1 MKMYLLT
8 NINRISKE
16 DTFSKLKEKKMDK
29 KRMFVVSIVSL
40 ILLALISCSSKNE
53 DNTSNNN
60 NLESE
65 NEETIG
71 NSKVSE
77 EEIVIVGTIEDVKGD
92 VLVIDGNDS
101 GVKATY
107 GMEVAQG
114 SSIKTAENSSAT
126 LKFSSE
132 IEAYISSST
141 HVSIEETDNG
151 IEEILLTQ
159 HDGFIY
165 HAGEHDNY
173 YVQTDSSVV
182 TPLGTHFF
190 TEVDPLTGN
199 SIIRVGSGIVQA
211 SSRETEDQS
220 EQVNNDDAQIFP
232 GQSILFLP
240 TNDDTDS
247 SMSSEEFFDID
258 SFIKAADSSI
268 IEAILRNK
276 EQIDRENG
284 ELVETLRQQISENGD
299 VEFGS
304 NGVPISEEELS
315 RLESNLNNL
324 IRNIINKALK
334 YKVISEVDIE
344 DIINEINSSLDNN
357 NQLSIDDF
365 LNRDTS
371 HQQSTTERDEQR
383 QREMERRMEQQEQLR
398 RQMNPEQNQQ
408 DRQAELLAL
417 LEQQRTQKA
426 QADTNKKR
434 QLEQQ
439 AQRTEEH
446 QRLEEQRKKEEETQQ
461 KREKQLLLEKTAP
474 SNLSLKG
481 LNYFGNEVNGEITFK
496 KAKSEKHIT
505 KYNLYWINDKDKKT
519 KISSLKTTG
528 TDLKYKFK
536 KNSEIP
542 NDAKGVLVVAA
553 NNDYE
558 SKHTTYMDLTKLSGR
573 VSFSQPL
580 IGDGLQFAM
589 KVTKG
594 EGDNSNSYYKL
605 IDLEE
610 GIEDYN
616 YGILLSDGEYD
627 LEYGFVHNIS
637 RINDIE
643 QISFS
648 NSREIEIE
656 YNKNNLINIKYK
668 TLNRN
673 LSQFSCN
680 PYCNGLDDLL
690 EFILDEGDYNED
702 FTNLVDKVCTF
713 GSYYEG
719 EFNFLC
725 SDDVGPLENLLEYT
739 LDDSKIYMFYQSPYE
754 ANSRALEGKIIVLNY
769 LSEPIPD

>member
-92 VLVIDGNDS
+92 VLVIDGNDI
-101 GVKATY
+101 GVKATD
-107 GMEVAQG
+107 GMKVAQG

-126 LKFSSE
+126 LKFFSE

-276 EQIDRENG
+276 EQIDRENE
-284 ELVETLRQQISENGD
+284 ELIETLRQQISENGD
-299 VEFGS
+299 GEFGS
-304 NGVPISEEELS
+304 NEDPISEEELR

-334 YKVISEVDIE
+334 YKVI
-344 DIINEINSSLDNN
+344 
-357 NQLSIDDF
+357 
-365 LNRDTS
+365 
-371 HQQSTTERDEQR
+371 
-383 QREMERRMEQQEQLR
+383 
-398 RQMNPEQNQQ
+398 
-408 DRQAELLAL
+408 DR
-417 LEQQRTQKA
+417 K
-426 QADTNKKR
+426 
-434 QLEQQ
+434 
-439 AQRTEEH
+439 
-446 QRLEEQRKKEEETQQ
+446 
-461 KREKQLLLEKTAP
+461 
-474 SNLSLKG
+474 SN
-481 LNYFGNEVNGEITFK
+481 V
-496 KAKSEKHIT
+496 
-505 KYNLYWINDKDKKT
+505 
-519 KISSLKTTG
+519 
-528 TDLKYKFK
+528 
-536 KNSEIP
+536 
-542 NDAKGVLVVAA
+542 
-553 NNDYE
+553 
-558 SKHTTYMDLTKLSGR
+558 
-573 VSFSQPL
+573 
-580 IGDGLQFAM
+580 
-589 KVTKG
+589 
-594 EGDNSNSYYKL
+594 
-605 IDLEE
+605 
-610 GIEDYN
+610 
-616 YGILLSDGEYD
+616 
-627 LEYGFVHNIS
+627 
-637 RINDIE
+637 
-643 QISFS
+643 
-648 NSREIEIE
+648 
-656 YNKNNLINIKYK
+656 
-668 TLNRN
+668 
-673 LSQFSCN
+673 
-680 PYCNGLDDLL
+680 
-690 EFILDEGDYNED
+690 
-702 FTNLVDKVCTF
+702 
-713 GSYYEG
+713 
-719 EFNFLC
+719 
-725 SDDVGPLENLLEYT
+725 
-739 LDDSKIYMFYQSPYE
+739 
-754 ANSRALEGKIIVLNY
+754 
-769 LSEPIPD
+769 